1 MNKLDSK
8 YELLTPFKLC
18 VIENFPFI
26 EADFDAITNYQ
37 LMCKIV
43 EYLNKIMKNQN
54 LLQENVLQ
62 LNKSFIQL
70 QEYVDKYFDNLDI
83 QSEINNK
90 LDEMALNGE
99 LAEIVTAYIQISGL
113 LAYDNI
119 ETMKASTNLI
129 NGSFAQTFGFYNI
142 NDGGGALYKVREVTN
157 QDTIDD
163 ITLIALNNP
172 DLVAELLYNDI
183 NVKQFGA
190 KGDGVTDDTAS
201 INLALSKGKNVI
213 FPKGEYVTSS
223 EITIT
228 SENIII
234 RGNGA
239 TIKPIHYFDCFNVN
253 GNNIVIDSLNID
265 GGCNYG
271 YDLNGSYCTIKNCN
285 ISNTLHNA
293 IMITG
298 SHNTIDNVVA
308 NLCGWDCVG
317 NYGNASYNIINNC
330 KAIKTKRHGFSSD
343 PTTHHISF
351 INCYCEDVGSPEL
364 VEGHSCYHF
373 EYSDYGVV
381 NNCKA
386 KYTSNHPNNTT
397 RSNSPFIGI
406 RCYQSQN
413 VLIDNV
419 NIIYESDYNPLDVTR
434 PFLVENSQNF
444 QIINSKLVNNTEIEL
459 VGTGYVS
466 GGPIEILNSYL
477 KNIFLS
483 TQDSYSGY
491 TRKMIDNI
499 VELTYGNMFAN
510 FTYLCDNAQFVRNKF
525 IGHAG
530 LEYFIRG
537 RFVNTIFDSN
547 NFNTGKYSIVL
558 ASSVVN
564 YNDKSTQVVIK
575 NNTFANFSSAMI
587 ALFEMV
593 NGSCY
598 VDNNLFTGTC
608 KTVIEGNYNSC
619 VITRNRKYDLTYTNL
634 KLNLYVTIFD
644 DLSSQYDYQS
654 KAMNPSGVRYNISVD
669 ANGNVVASA
678 I

>member
-43 EYLNKIMKNQN
+43 EYLNKVMKNQN
-54 LLQENVLQ
+54 LVQENVLQ

-70 QEYVDKYFDNLDI
+70 QEYVDTYFDNLDI

-90 LDEMALNGE
+90 LDEMAQNGE
-99 LAEIVTAYIQISGL
+99 LAEIVTAYLQISGL
-113 LAYDNI
+113 LAYDNV
-119 ETMKASTNLI
+119 ETMKVSTNLI

-142 NDGGGALYKVREVTN
+142 NDGGRAFYKVREVTN
-157 QDTIDD
+157 QDTIDN

-253 GNNIVIDSLNID
+253 GNNIVIDALNID

-330 KAIKTKRHGFSSD
+330 KAIKTKRHGFSTD

-373 EYSDYGVV
+373 EHSDYGVV

-386 KYTSNHPNNTT
+386 RYTANHPNNTT
-397 RSNSPFIGI
+397 RSNSPFIGV

-419 NIIYESDYNPLDVTR
+419 NIEYDSDYNPLDVTR
-434 PFLVENSQNF
+434 PFVVEIAQNF
-444 QIINSKLVNNTEIEL
+444 QIINSNIINNTELDL
-459 VGTGYVS
+459 VGTAYVA
-466 GGPIEILNSYL
+466 GGAIEIKNSYL
-477 KNIFLS
+477 KNVFIS
-483 TQDSYSGY
+483 TQDSYSGFI
-491 TRKMIDNI
+491 RKMIDNI
-499 VELTYGNMFAN
+499 VELTYGTKFAH
-510 FTYLCDNAQFVRNKF
+510 FQYLCEDAYFVRNKF
-525 IGHAG
+525 KGHSG
-530 LEYFIRG
+530 LEYFFRG
-537 RFVNTIFDSN
+537 RFVKTIFEENIFDTAYQSIYLDHEVN
-547 NFNTGKYSIVL
+547 NANNKT
-558 ASSVVN
+558 
-564 YNDKSTQVVIK
+564 
-575 NNTFANFSSAMI
+575 NNTKIINCIFKDITRMLTIIS
-587 ALFEMV
+587 
-593 NGSCY
+593 
-598 VDNNLFTGTC
+598 VDNESCLLDKCLFTGTC
-608 KTVIEGNYNSC
+608 DYVLMANYNY
-619 VITRNRKYDLTYTNL
+619 IIMTNCR
-634 KLNLYVTIFD
+634 KLNLTINTELKYYFYASVFD
-644 DLSSQYDYQS
+644 DMSTQFDYRS
-654 KAMNPSGVRYNISVD
+654 RALNPSGARYNISVD
-669 ANGNVVASA
+669 ASGNVVASA